1 MEEREKPALS
11 EQEGPVKVEN
21 MVLILAA
28 DNLSAS

>member
-21 MVLILAA
+21 MVLILS
-28 DNLSAS
+28 LIHI